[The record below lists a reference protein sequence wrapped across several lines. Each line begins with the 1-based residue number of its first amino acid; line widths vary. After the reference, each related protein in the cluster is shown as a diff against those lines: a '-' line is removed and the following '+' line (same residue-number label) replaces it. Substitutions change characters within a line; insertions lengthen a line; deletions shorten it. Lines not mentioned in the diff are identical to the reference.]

1 VTSKDILMILVMT
14 FPMFIFAIAPALK
27 VADYLEEKYA
37 ISEKSKRIIMISGT
51 LIVSLTLSA
60 FLQLY

>member
-1 VTSKDILMILVMT
+1 MILVMT

-37 ISEKSKRIIMISGT
+37 ISETQKRIVMVGGT
-51 LIVSLTLSA
+51 LSVSLILAA

>member
-1 VTSKDILMILVMT
+1 MTSHDIVMILVMT

-27 VADYLEEKYA
+27 IADYLEEKYA
-37 ISEKSKRIIMISGT
+37 ISETQKRMVMVGGT
-51 LIVSLTLSA
+51 FGVSLVLAA